1 MYSSSK
7 AKKRFLR
14 KIQNKIEEGR
24 ELSNQE
30 QRQLREIMRNSRAKL
45 ERINEEKLSISSIA
59 RRIRVPPRV
68 PSRITPSRTRT
79 ATQEP
84 IYKYLEDTI
93 NEIKK
98 LNKSTNYNYKPSYI
112 SAIRTGYD
120 LLYLNDIKLKKEKLV
135 EIFLGDFDDEGL
147 MRIDEEEEDLMSIE
161 EDKDEELMMDNFL
174 KCVFLILDVDNYSI
188 DIYEKEKKGGAFS
201 FTPTPLIAK
210 FLKYQYIYDNHH
222 DFNSE
227 KSFSDGVLY
236 TSEDIPSS
244 DSGFRDYFGMRE
256 PVIFNKIITNSPD
269 ILDNILYFS
278 IYNFVNY
285 NKEVDDILGKI
296 IVEKK
301 EDIDLIKTNIEKFLA
316 DKMGS
321 KEVDY
326 VVDMKINFGNMSL
339 LDKFGDKLKS
349 LGVITD
355 VSRLLNEASNWN
367 LIKEQIKELF
377 DNKRFYTL
385 EDTFDSAP
393 LDCNKALPFFKDTNI
408 NCLCYISYL
417 IFNDSDFID
426 GSLVSLNDYKEIF
439 KAFNKDLRSI
449 FEAVYYKTKAK
460 EIRTALIF
468 KDTSFFANRIDTSK
482 FIKIIKGRDY
492 LYEEDDRGD
501 LFAIDLCENKG
512 FNTINKVIEM
522 IKLLYDKTT
531 INSILSTNLTN
542 IITAYVCYK
551 FVKSISKN
559 LTNDEK
565 KQIARAL
572 FDLKKAGDISRIL
585 FVFFYNFL
593 KKNSINTSI
602 TSSITSDI
610 CYTGNDKLADLNSII
625 RKGNNVV
632 FPDTTNFSICLYNV
646 NNKDYS
652 YKDFYTSANI
662 YLISKFIKNGL
673 DIFETIATFPP
684 PSSTPIDMANV
695 DRIKSF
701 NNIIR
706 NISYDKIIL
715 LKENVINKDK
725 IYEEVKNEIRLNFIK
740 LITDKTRLIQLLE
753 NCEKNIREKNSREAD
768 EVKILLDKIKV
779 STQTD
784 IFELAKEIGLDYKI
798 CNYNHMKKNEEIQN
812 ELERIKINKNLK
824 DINYYRFLS
833 FYNNIIQSLALFN
846 DITKFNSRT
855 FQQELNN
862 NIKFIMTGYLKH
874 IENNI
879 RENLEKTD
887 VIQYFAEKII
897 FDKVKFNPTIKNI
910 YYEITRKILKNISIS
925 NKSIIK
931 KIIKIINETDKD
943 LLDPE
948 ILKKML
954 NNIHNYLK
962 IIDIFV
968 FYTSGIQDENP
979 TNIHECIVELRK
991 YIFDLLAYK
1000 KNITS
1005 QDKKKINFFTI
1016 TKDPKI
1022 LFTNIIEANI
1032 SKEYKLRGVGIKS
1045 FHLIKNFFKNIDN
1058 MNYVIFFNNFY
1069 NHFDKLKDLK
1079 ILDIPLENDKNHLKM
1094 IIKQIKD
1101 IYTYTY
1107 INI

>member
-1 MYSSSK
+1 
-7 AKKRFLR
+7 
-14 KIQNKIEEGR
+14 
-24 ELSNQE
+24 
-30 QRQLREIMRNSRAKL
+30 
-45 ERINEEKLSISSIA
+45 
-59 RRIRVPPRV
+59 
-68 PSRITPSRTRT
+68 
-79 ATQEP
+79 
-84 IYKYLEDTI
+84 
-93 NEIKK
+93 
-98 LNKSTNYNYKPSYI
+98 
-112 SAIRTGYD
+112 
-120 LLYLNDIKLKKEKLV
+120 
-135 EIFLGDFDDEGL
+135 
-147 MRIDEEEEDLMSIE
+147 
-161 EDKDEELMMDNFL
+161 
-174 KCVFLILDVDNYSI
+174 
-188 DIYEKEKKGGAFS
+188 
-201 FTPTPLIAK
+201 
-210 FLKYQYIYDNHH
+210 
-222 DFNSE
+222 
-227 KSFSDGVLY
+227 
-236 TSEDIPSS
+236 
-244 DSGFRDYFGMRE
+244 
-256 PVIFNKIITNSPD
+256 
-269 ILDNILYFS
+269 
-278 IYNFVNY
+278 
-285 NKEVDDILGKI
+285 
-296 IVEKK
+296 
-301 EDIDLIKTNIEKFLA
+301 
-316 DKMGS
+316 
-321 KEVDY
+321 
-326 VVDMKINFGNMSL
+326 
-339 LDKFGDKLKS
+339 
-349 LGVITD
+349 
-355 VSRLLNEASNWN
+355 
-367 LIKEQIKELF
+367 
-377 DNKRFYTL
+377 
-385 EDTFDSAP
+385 
-393 LDCNKALPFFKDTNI
+393 
-408 NCLCYISYL
+408 
-417 IFNDSDFID
+417 
-426 GSLVSLNDYKEIF
+426 
-439 KAFNKDLRSI
+439 
-449 FEAVYYKTKAK
+449 
-460 EIRTALIF
+460 
-468 KDTSFFANRIDTSK
+468 
-482 FIKIIKGRDY
+482 
-492 LYEEDDRGD
+492 
-501 LFAIDLCENKG
+501 
-512 FNTINKVIEM
+512 
-522 IKLLYDKTT
+522 
-531 INSILSTNLTN
+531 
-542 IITAYVCYK
+542 
-551 FVKSISKN
+551 
-559 LTNDEK
+559 
-565 KQIARAL
+565 
-572 FDLKKAGDISRIL
+572 
-585 FVFFYNFL
+585 
-593 KKNSINTSI
+593 
-602 TSSITSDI
+602 
-610 CYTGNDKLADLNSII
+610 LADLNSII

-646 NNKDYS
+646 NNKNYS

-695 DRIKSF
+695 DRIKCF

-812 ELERIKINKNLK
+812 ELERIRISKNLNLK

-897 FDKVKFNPTIKNI
+897 FDKVNFNPTIKNI
-910 YYEITRKILKNISIS
+910 YYEITKKILKNISIS

-954 NNIHNYLK
+954 SNIHNYLK

-1016 TKDPKI
+1016 TRDPKI

-1069 NHFDKLKDLK
+1069 NHFEKLKDLK

-1107 INI
+1107 INIYNTAYNVDYFTNFFSGITTIIDDKTKEIIKKLRTNPANQDKITYFEAVIERLKVAINTSKANLEFLDTNIKERRGTFDYSSIGYFLKLDDNEREVIEYDYKITIVLSNPVLINKMIELIKLGNKIELTDFSGGTIPPDLLKMINIFNYFFY